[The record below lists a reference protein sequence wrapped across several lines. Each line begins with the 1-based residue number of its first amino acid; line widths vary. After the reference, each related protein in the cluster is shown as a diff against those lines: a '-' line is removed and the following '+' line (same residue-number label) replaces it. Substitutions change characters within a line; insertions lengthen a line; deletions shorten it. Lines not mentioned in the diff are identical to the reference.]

1 MTTVID
7 VDAYI
12 AEAPAMARA
21 KLQEVRRLIL
31 DAVPDVVEKIAYG
44 MPSYELAGRRLVHF
58 SAARKHVGIYGLVHV
73 DGDVP
78 PDLAPYVDHRST
90 LQFPLDAP
98 LPSAALAAALRR
110 KAATL

>member
-7 VDAYI
+7 VDSYI
-12 AEAPAMARA
+12 DAAPVDARA
-21 KLQEVRRLIL
+21 KLREVRHLIL
-31 DAVPDVVEKIAYG
+31 HTVPDVAEKIAYG
-44 MPSYELAGRRLVHF
+44 MPSYELEGRRLVHF
-58 SAARKHVGIYGLVHV
+58 SAARRHVGIYGLVHV

-78 PDLAPYVDHRST
+78 PDLAPYLDHRST
-90 LQFPLDAP
+90 LRFPLDAP